1 MMVNSPQRA
10 DDRMAAQE
18 AGAHP
23 CLRRILIEPP
33 LLAHAGIPDEIMLG
47 GIDVVEVLG
56 HEAME
61 VQ

>member
-1 MMVNSPQRA
+1 MINGPHCA

-23 CLRRILIEPP
+23 CLRRILIHRI
-33 LLAHAGIPDEIMLG
+33 LIAHGCVPEVVMIGD
-47 GIDVVEVLG
+47 IDVVEVLG
-56 HEAME
+56 REAME